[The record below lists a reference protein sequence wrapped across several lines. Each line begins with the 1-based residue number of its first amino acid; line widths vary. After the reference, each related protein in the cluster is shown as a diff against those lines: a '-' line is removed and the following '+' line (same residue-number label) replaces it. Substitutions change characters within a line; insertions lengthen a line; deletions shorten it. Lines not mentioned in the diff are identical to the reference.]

1 MTKQQIFPLVLII
14 LDLLA
19 AVVYGVTDMN
29 VRKVVYWVA
38 AAVLTITVTFRAIVV
53 AVVSGRLR
61 LATCREL

>member
-19 AVVYGVTDMN
+19 AVVYGVVDTD

-38 AAVLTITVTFRAIVV
+38 AAVLTITVTF
-53 AVVSGRLR
+53 
-61 LATCREL
+61 